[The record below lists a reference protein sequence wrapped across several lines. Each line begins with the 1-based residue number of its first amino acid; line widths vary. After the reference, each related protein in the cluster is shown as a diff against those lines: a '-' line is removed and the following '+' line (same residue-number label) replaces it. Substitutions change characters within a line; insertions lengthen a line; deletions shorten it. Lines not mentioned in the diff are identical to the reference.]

1 MVDRQ
6 PTLCNVHGPRVDQP
20 LRRSL
25 QPHLHLRTLTLGD
38 GVSCRVS
45 QLSQEPRS
53 RWIQPRRP
61 PLHNVPCSNLVLP
74 PWRNIT
80 GQDRK
85 EHNQALAG
93 TSPQPHTPRDSLL
106 PRNLAAGAEMKA
118 ETHKVAR
125 LHAILWG
132 IFSLGGMIAAFLL
145 PVMIYLMGIA
155 YPLGL
160 WPLNGSRD
168 PSFLVMGTLL
178 GVLFVFVTVAG
189 SLFHGIFRFQSALTE
204 VGLLRLKKGLEAA
217 GYLIIF
223 AGIILLAYYLLV
235 LSPSLPTL

>member
-1 MVDRQ
+1 M
-6 PTLCNVHGPRVDQP
+6 
-20 LRRSL
+20 
-25 QPHLHLRTLTLGD
+25 
-38 GVSCRVS
+38 
-45 QLSQEPRS
+45 
-53 RWIQPRRP
+53 
-61 PLHNVPCSNLVLP
+61 
-74 PWRNIT
+74 
-80 GQDRK
+80 
-85 EHNQALAG
+85 
-93 TSPQPHTPRDSLL
+93 
-106 PRNLAAGAEMKA
+106 AAGVEMREEA
-118 ETHKVAR
+118 PRVAR

-132 IFSLGGMIAAFLL
+132 IFSLGGMLAAFLL
-145 PVMIYLMGIA
+145 PVMIYLTGIA

-160 WPLNGSRD
+160 WPFNGSRD

>member
-6 PTLCNVHGPRVDQP
+6 PPLYDVHGPRVDQP

-38 GVSCRVS
+38 GVSRRLS
-45 QLSQEPRS
+45 QLSEEPSS
-53 RWIQPRRP
+53 RRIQPRRP
-61 PLHNVPCSNLVLP
+61 RLHNVPCSNLVLP
-74 PWRNIT
+74 PRRNIT

-85 EHNQALAG
+85 EHDQALAG
-93 TSPQPHTPRDSLL
+93 TRPQPHTPRDSLL

-145 PVMIYLMGIA
+145 PVLIYMTAVA
-155 YPLGL
+155 YPFSL
-160 WPLNGSRD
+160 WPFNGTRD
-168 PSFLVMGTLL
+168 PS
-178 GVLFVFVTVAG
+178 
-189 SLFHGIFRFQSALTE
+189 
-204 VGLLRLKKGLEAA
+204 
-217 GYLIIF
+217 
-223 AGIILLAYYLLV
+223 LLV
-235 LSPSLPTL
+235 A

>member
-6 PTLCNVHGPRVDQP
+6 PTLRNVHDPRVDQP

-25 QPHLHLRTLTLGD
+25 QPHLHLRTLTLGH
-38 GVSCRVS
+38 GIPRRLS
-45 QLSQEPRS
+45 QLPEEPGDS
-53 RWIQPRRP
+53 MIQPRRP
-61 PLHNVPCSNLVLP
+61 RLHNVPRSNLVLP
-74 PWRNIT
+74 PRRNIT
-80 GQDRK
+80 SQDRK

-93 TSPQPHTPRDSLL
+93 TRSQPHTPRISFLSG
-106 PRNLAAGAEMKA
+106 NLVAGPAMKA
-118 ETHKVAR
+118 ETHKVAK

-145 PVMIYLMGIA
+145 PVMIYLTGIA

-160 WPLNGSRD
+160 WPFNGSRD
-168 PSFLVMGTLL
+168 PSFLVTGTLL
-178 GVLFVFVTVAG
+178 GMLFVFVTVAG

-204 VGLLRLKKGLEAA
+204 VGLLKLKRGLEAV

-223 AGIILLAYYLLV
+223 AGIILLAYYLIV
-235 LSPSLPTL
+235 LNPSLPAL

>member
-38 GVSCRVS
+38 GVPCRLS
-45 QLSQEPRS
+45 QLSEEPRS
-53 RWIQPRRP
+53 RRIQPRRSR
-61 PLHNVPCSNLVLP
+61 LHNVPCSNLVLP
-74 PWRNIT
+74 ARRNIT

-85 EHNQALAG
+85 EHDQAVAG
-93 TSPQPHTPRDSLL
+93 TRPKPHPPRDSLL
-106 PRNLAAGAEMKA
+106 PRNLAAGAEMKV

-145 PVMIYLMGIA
+145 PVMIYLTGIA

-235 LSPSLPTL
+235 LNPSLPAL